1 MKSFNQFCSEAIYFI
16 EMSDF
21 SAGGGNAK
29 MRQTGMTR
37 DQVIALGRKNLARLK
52 NKPAAAAPKPAAPT
66 PKPAATSTS
75 RPTRPAPALSPR
87 PKDERPTRQQVMDA
101 ERAAETRRYRDTASF
116 SAGLG
121 GVSQYAAQLG
131 DANRNSLVMRG
142 AEQQRK
148 LSQPAYKQTAH
159 YKQGKVGRGYGSQR
173 LSDMLQDNSTS
184 QLTDFYL
191 KKYPG
196 MSYNAANK
204 KACLLYTS
212 PSPRD
217 ATLSR
222 MPSSA

>member
-1 MKSFNQFCSEAIYFI
+1 MKSFNQFYSEAIVLAKKGGVEGKLDKSTGKFTAGNF
-16 EMSDF
+16 SDAERSRYAKY
-21 SAGGGNAK
+21 SA
-29 MRQTGMTR
+29 
-37 DQVIALGRKNLARLK
+37 
-52 NKPAAAAPKPAAPT
+52 KPAAAAPKPAAPA

-204 KACLLYTS
+204 KAADEAKRIHDKNRKEYRS
-212 PSPRD
+212 GSGYD
-217 ATLSR
+217 
-222 MPSSA
+222 